1 MQEMFFSSQIE
12 TQHSTTAHFD
22 ELEFWASLTSEDLE
36 NLVTY
41 SVATRT
47 SYHVETGHAY

>member
-12 TQHSTTAHFD
+12 TQRSTIAHFD
-22 ELEFWASLTSEDLE
+22 ELEFWASLTPEDLE

-47 SYHVETGHAY
+47 SYHVEFSDA